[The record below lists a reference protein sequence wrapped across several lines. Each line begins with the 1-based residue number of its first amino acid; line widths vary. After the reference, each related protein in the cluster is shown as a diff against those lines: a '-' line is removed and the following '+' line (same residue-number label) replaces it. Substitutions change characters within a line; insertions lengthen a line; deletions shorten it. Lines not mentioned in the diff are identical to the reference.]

1 METQH
6 SRKIDSTFGMPET
19 NVCYCPSQILHGSLG
34 VDSALEEYGNI
45 CKRGKSTS
53 GSRLRM
59 KAVRKGSKD
68 QEIFRQKISTPCLFF
83 SEVRNGRELLC
94 LPNQAA

>member
-6 SRKIDSTFGMPET
+6 SRKTGSTFGMPET
-19 NVCYCPSQILHGSLG
+19 SVWHCPSHILRGSLG
-34 VDSALEEYGNI
+34 VDSALKEYGNI

-68 QEIFRQKISTPCLFF
+68 QEIFRQKMSTLFIF
-83 SEVRNGRELLC
+83 LRSENGRELLC
-94 LPNQAA
+94 LPNQTG